1 MVGTIEGDTEH
12 WLAVVSL
19 NDALSEYYHNDLRIN
34 RAALESGFTDEQW
47 HAISADELGGP
58 HGEVPAGRVLFRA
71 ASRRTGLA
79 RFRASGSPV
88 ITPWR
93 RLVSGWRRGRV
104 GRPRGSCAVFWP

>member
-1 MVGTIEGDTEH
+1 MIKSIRKLTRFKYAVTLVG
-12 WLAVVSL
+12 
-19 NDALSEYYHNDLRIN
+19 AL
-34 RAALESGFTDEQW
+34 
-47 HAISADELGGP
+47 ELGGP

>member
-1 MVGTIEGDTEH
+1 MPVLYEP
-12 WLAVVSL
+12 
-19 NDALSEYYHNDLRIN
+19 DAPEDSFELTPDCN
-34 RAALESGFTDEQW
+34 
-47 HAISADELGGP
+47 ELGGP

-104 GRPRGSCAVFWP
+104 GRP